1 MPDLGRLLPRRVR
14 AEVFEPSRR
23 DLRNASLRAR
33 LARGAVESSP
43 TERAVLA
50 GREFMLWLDCWRQA
64 RHDLHV
70 PLPRIREPIT
80 MLRYHLRHAVRLL
93 WRDKTLTAAVVF
105 TLALGFG
112 ANAAVFSVVEAVLL
126 RPLPYPESDRLLV
139 LGHRDSR
146 SGLTKAFIAR
156 GDFID
161 MASRQQVF
169 ERLDGYGNFQATMT
183 GATDPIRVRG
193 LSATPGLFQTL
204 RTEVVAGR
212 AFEEADGRPGA
223 PPVMILGHRTWVT
236 QFGSDPG
243 VIGRSLRLG
252 DANRQVVGIAAPG
265 LRFPAGDP
273 VDVVAPIALPATA
286 PAERKSGWIFGV
298 GRLKA
303 GVTMEQAQSHLAA
316 LSAEFERTYPT
327 QNQGSVYYATALRD
341 VLVGDSRPA
350 LLLMLAAVGL
360 LLLVACA
367 NVANL
372 LLARAISRRPEMALR
387 TTLGAGRSRL
397 ALQLFSESLVLGSV
411 GLTVGLVVAWLG
423 VPALVALVPASVAV
437 PGLEQTGLNLTV
449 LGFSFLTMLA
459 TTLAFGFV
467 GLATTRGPASLAL
480 DSVPRAGVS
489 RQTRRWS
496 SALVIGEI
504 ALAAVLMVGAGLVL
518 RSFAGLLA
526 IDPGFRTDGVLMVN
540 AQLPAGRYQTE
551 EARQSFYRQAFDS
564 LNHARDVQSVGAGAV
579 VPLTGNN
586 WTVPFERADRRVP
599 SGQRPPDVG
608 WQQASAGFFEALR
621 IPLKSGRLFN
631 ASDGPDGAPVVI
643 ISEAIE
649 RQFFPGESAI
659 GKRAVTDIGVAEIV
673 GVVGSIR
680 RASLEDEPRADMY
693 FPFERSSPSSVS
705 IFIRTSSR
713 EPRAILPDVQARLR
727 QIEPAVALLE
737 ATTLAEVS
745 RKSVA
750 VPRLA
755 VWLLGVFAAV
765 GLALAAIGVY
775 GVLAYHVR
783 QRTREIG
790 TRVALGATTQSI
802 VRMILGESGRLVAIG
817 LVVGLGAGIAAARSL
832 GALLF
837 NVPIAD
843 PVTLTATALTLV
855 VAMSAASYLPA
866 RRAAQIDPART
877 RGK

>member
-1 MPDLGRLLPRRVR
+1 
-14 AEVFEPSRR
+14 
-23 DLRNASLRAR
+23 
-33 LARGAVESSP
+33 
-43 TERAVLA
+43 
-50 GREFMLWLDCWRQA
+50 
-64 RHDLHV
+64 
-70 PLPRIREPIT
+70 
-80 MLRYHLRHAVRLL
+80 MLRYHLRHAGRLL
-93 WRDKTLTAAVVF
+93 WRDKTLTASVVF

-112 ANAAVFSVVEAVLL
+112 ANSAVFSVVEAVLL
-126 RPLPYPESDRLLV
+126 RPLPYPESDRLAI

-161 MASRQQVF
+161 LASRQQVF
-169 ERLDGYGNFQATMT
+169 ERLDGYGNFQATMA
-183 GATDPIRVRG
+183 GAGEPIRVRG

-204 RTEVVAGR
+204 RAEVAAGR

-223 PPVMILGHRTWVT
+223 PPVMILGHHVWVS

-252 DANRQVVGIAAPG
+252 NANRQVVGIASQG
-265 LRFPAGDP
+265 FRFPSGDP
-273 VDVVAPIALPATA
+273 VDVIAPIPLPTTA

-316 LSAEFERTYPT
+316 LSAEFERAYPT
-327 QNQGSVYYATALRD
+327 QNQGSVYYATRLRD
-341 VLVGDSRPA
+341 DLVGDSRPA

-397 ALQLFSESLVLGSV
+397 ALQLFSESLVLGSL
-411 GLTVGLVVAWLG
+411 GLVVGLVVAWFG

-449 LGFSFLTMLA
+449 LAFSFLTMLA
-459 TTLAFGFV
+459 TTVAFGFV

-480 DSVPRAGVS
+480 DSIPRAGVS

-496 SALVIGEI
+496 SALVVGEI

-518 RSFAGLLA
+518 RSFAGLLS
-526 IDPGFRTDGVLMVN
+526 IDPGFRTDGVLVVG

-551 EARQSFYRQAFDS
+551 EARQSFYRQAFES
-564 LNHARDVQSVGAGAV
+564 LRQVRDVQSVGAGVV

-608 WQQASAGFFEALR
+608 WQQASAGYFEALR

-631 ASDGPDGAPVVI
+631 AGDGPEGAPVVI
-643 ISEAIE
+643 ISDAIE
-649 RQFFPGESAI
+649 RQFFPGESAV
-659 GKRAVTDIGVAEIV
+659 GKRAVTDIGIAEIV

-680 RASLEDEPRADMY
+680 RASLEEEPRADMY
-693 FPFERSSPSSVS
+693 FPFERSASSSVPL
-705 IFIRTSSR
+705 FIHASLNDPRT
-713 EPRAILPDVQARLR
+713 ILPDVQARLR
-727 QIEPAVALLE
+727 QIEPAVTVLE
-737 ATTLAEVS
+737 VTTLDDVS

-750 VPRLA
+750 VSRLA
-755 VWLLGVFAAV
+755 VWLLGVFAVV
-765 GLALAAIGVY
+765 GLALAATGVY

-790 TRVALGATTQSI
+790 TRVALGATAQSI
-802 VRMILGESGRLVAIG
+802 VRMILGESGKLVAIG
-817 LVVGLGAGIAAARSL
+817 LVAGLGTGMAAARSL

-837 NVPIAD
+837 NVPVAD
-843 PVTLTATALTLV
+843 PLTLTATTVTLILSMAV
-855 VAMSAASYLPA
+855 ASYLPA
-866 RRAAQIDPART
+866 RRAARVDPAKT
-877 RGK
+877 LGK

>member
-1 MPDLGRLLPRRVR
+1 
-14 AEVFEPSRR
+14 
-23 DLRNASLRAR
+23 
-33 LARGAVESSP
+33 
-43 TERAVLA
+43 
-50 GREFMLWLDCWRQA
+50 
-64 RHDLHV
+64 
-70 PLPRIREPIT
+70 
-80 MLRYHLRHAVRLL
+80 MLRYHLRHAIRLL
-93 WRDKTLTAAVVF
+93 WRDKALTASVVF

-112 ANAAVFSVVEAVLL
+112 ANSAVFSVVESVLL
-126 RPLPYPESDRLLV
+126 RPLPYPEADRLVV

-183 GATDPIRVRG
+183 GATEPIRVSG

-204 RTEVVAGR
+204 RAEVVAGR
-212 AFEEADGRPGA
+212 GFEEADGRPGA
-223 PPVMILGHRTWVT
+223 PPVMILGHHTWVS
-236 QFGSDPG
+236 QFGSDAG

-252 DANRQVVGIAAPG
+252 NSNRQVIGIAGPG
-265 LRFPAGDP
+265 FRFPSGDP
-273 VDVVAPIALPATA
+273 VDVVAPISLPATA
-286 PAERKSGWIFGV
+286 PPERKSGWIFGV
-298 GRLKA
+298 GRLKP
-303 GVTMEQAQSHLAA
+303 GVTIEEAQSHLAA
-316 LSAEFERTYPT
+316 LSAEFEQAYPT
-327 QNQGSVYYATALRD
+327 QNQGSVYYATKLRD
-341 VLVGDSRPA
+341 DLVGDSRPA
-350 LLLMLAAVGL
+350 LLLMLAAVAL

-387 TTLGAGRSRL
+387 TTLGAGRMRL

-411 GLTVGLVVAWLG
+411 GLIVGLVVAWFG

-437 PGLEQTGLNLTV
+437 PGMEQTGLNLTV
-449 LGFSFLTMLA
+449 LAFSFLTMLA
-459 TTLAFGFV
+459 TTVAFGFV

-480 DSVPRAGVS
+480 DSIPRAGVS

-504 ALAAVLMVGAGLVL
+504 ALAAVLMVGAGLVM

-526 IDPGFRTDGVLMVN
+526 IHPGFSTDGVLVVH

-551 EARQSFYRQAFDS
+551 EARQSFYQQAFDS
-564 LNHARDVQSVGAGAV
+564 LRQVRDVRSVGAGVV

-586 WTVPFERADRRVP
+586 WTVPFERADARVAA
-599 SGQRPPDVG
+599 GQRPPDVG

-631 ASDGPDGAPVVI
+631 AGDGPGGAPVVI
-643 ISEAIE
+643 ISDAIE
-649 RQFFPGESAI
+649 RQFFPGESAV

-680 RASLEDEPRADMY
+680 RATLQEEPRADMY
-693 FPFERSSPSSVS
+693 FPFERSPQSSVP
-705 IFIRTSSR
+705 IFIHTTLHD
-713 EPRAILPDVQARLR
+713 PRAILFDVQARLR
-727 QIEPAVALLE
+727 QIEPGVAVLD
-737 ATTLAEVS
+737 ATTLDDVS

-765 GLALAAIGVY
+765 GLSLAAIGVY

-790 TRVALGATTQSI
+790 TRVALGATAQSI
-802 VRMILGESGRLVAIG
+802 VWMILGESGKFVCIG
-817 LVVGLGAGIAAARSL
+817 LLAGLGAGIAAARSL

-837 NVPIAD
+837 DVPVAD
-843 PVTLTATALTLV
+843 PLTLLATALTIIL
-855 VAMSAASYLPA
+855 AMSVASYLPA
-866 RRAAQIDPART
+866 RRAAMVDPART
-877 RGK
+877 LGE